1 MYQQNILK
9 SFKQY
14 KKVFLRKFYL
24 LNKNFRS
31 ILKER
36 SSHPGVLFKKPTLKP
51 LATHYSSSRVAG
63 LEPTDKPTTSC
74 FSIFKTSVLL
84 NTSEVPLLN
93 RDNVTFF
100 FLHQVNITG
109 KDLEISDFELV
120 TGNCN
125 DKYDGNL
132 LTISQQIHTAQKM
145 KFSINDFFSKFDQ
158 ICSFLRIW
166 SHLLKKS

>member
-1 MYQQNILK
+1 M
-9 SFKQY
+9 
-14 KKVFLRKFYL
+14 RKFYL
-24 LNKNFRS
+24 LNKNFHS

-84 NTSEVPLLN
+84 NTSEVPLLS

-100 FLHQVNITG
+100 FSSLGKHHW
-109 KDLEISDFELV
+109 KDLEMSDFELV

-125 DKYDGNL
+125 DKYDDNL
-132 LTISQQIHTAQKM
+132 LTMSQQIHTTQKM